1 MKKAEGEEEKEAP
14 PVWKSDG
21 MPEKLKRLFAFFD
34 HVNNYFSHRTGM
46 QVVSSQLI
54 FVIQVCTDGGRTTV
68 AAECERIGLS
78 EGGRKTRFFD
88 IFIVSTR

>member
-1 MKKAEGEEEKEAP
+1 MKKAEGKEEKEAAP
-14 PVWKSDG
+14 EWKSDG

-34 HVNNYFSHRTGM
+34 HVNNYFPYIIRECKSCFQG
-46 QVVSSQLI
+46 V
-54 FVIQVCTDGGRTTV
+54 FVFKVCTDGGRTTV
-68 AAECERIGLS
+68 AAECERIGLT

>member
-1 MKKAEGEEEKEAP
+1 
-14 PVWKSDG
+14 

-34 HVNNYFSHRTGM
+34 HVNNYFPYIIRECKSRPANY
-46 QVVSSQLI
+46 
-54 FVIQVCTDGGRTTV
+54 FFIQVCTDGGRTTV
-68 AAECERIGLS
+68 AAECERVGLS